1 MADIGPVAW
10 GFIIAGGVLIG
21 LLVGYLIGSRLGGK
35 KSTAVREAEKQ
46 HDDYKHEVR
55 EHFEQTSQIMS
66 RMVDDYREMYQH
78 LSSGAGKLANIH
90 PERVITPPPSPEAIT
105 AEPEPETEHR
115 SDADEPPAREKR
127 DEEADPAKPVS
138 TGSLAEDEAS
148 APKAKPEPQTR
159 KAPPTSSADRD
170 EDTAEKPASASKQ
183 ETPEEK
189 APGEDDDK
197 ETEKERARRLS
208 GEAPLPRRTKKSG
221 GI

>member
-21 LLVGYLIGSRLGGK
+21 LLVGYLLGSRLGGK

-105 AEPEPETEHR
+105 AEPEHR
-115 SDADEPPAREKR
+115 SDAAEPRAPEKR
-127 DEEADPAKPVS
+127 DEETGPAKPVS
-138 TGSLAEDEAS
+138 TGSLAEDEAE
-148 APKAKPEPQTR
+148 APEPQTR
-159 KAPPTSSADRD
+159 KAPPASSASRQA
-170 EDTAEKPASASKQ
+170 DTADEKPASASKQ

-189 APGEDDDK
+189 APGEDDDT
-197 ETEKERARRLS
+197 ETEKERARRLT
-208 GEAPLPRRTKKSG
+208 GEAPLPRRTEKKG